1 VTAGTP
7 ASVAFASATA
17 GVTFLCSLDGGPFAA
32 CTSPVTYRD
41 LRPGVHTVAVKA
53 RDAAGRESAASSL
66 SLTVVPATPALTG
79 TPRPSTTESAARLIF
94 THPDPSAA
102 FVCSLDGGPAAPCT
116 SPLVYR
122 GLALGAHTF
131 TVKASVT
138 GVLSAPATVAWTVVP
153 LLPDVVGGIE
163 DFGIRTIDL
172 DDSPYDG
179 QKGLFFATDVINIG
193 TGPLEIRTS
202 PTACESPEGTGRVGV
217 QRVFR
222 DMDGDGIFRRP
233 ADEAGSSANVIGC
246 IAYHAAHRHQH
257 FQEFG
262 LYELFRFSNGR
273 RGARVSQADKI
284 SYCMIDEK
292 PYNLGLTSAPAT
304 PFYPY
309 ARVCQ
314 PGDDSF
320 MGVSVGWNDQ
330 YGSDRPDQFVPLQGV
345 PNGTYCL
352 QVRTDYMNRLAETN
366 DMNND
371 ASVVVTIEGNTVS
384 ARNAVTINELRC

>member
-7 ASVAFASATA
+7 ASVGFASATA

-53 RDAAGRESAASSL
+53 RDAAGRESAVSSL
-66 SLTVVPATPALTG
+66 SLTVVPARATLTG
-79 TPRPSTTESAARLIF
+79 APTGSTTASAARFIF
-94 THPDPSAA
+94 SHPDASAA
-102 FVCSLDGGPAAPCT
+102 FVCSLDGGPEAPCT
-116 SPLVYR
+116 EPRGAPQSRPRSPHLHREGVGR
-122 GLALGAHTF
+122 GRRERPGARWRGPSSRSCRT
-131 TVKASVT
+131 S
-138 GVLSAPATVAWTVVP
+138 SA
-153 LLPDVVGGIE
+153 GIE

-193 TGPLEIRTS
+193 TGPARDPHEPDGLRV
-202 PTACESPEGTGRVGV
+202 PEGTGRVGV

-292 PYNLGLTSAPAT
+292 PYNLGLTSRPPRRSTPTPGSASRATTRTWACRWAGTTSTEVTGLTSSCRSRACPTGRTASRCAPT
-304 PFYPY
+304 
-309 ARVCQ
+309 
-314 PGDDSF
+314 
-320 MGVSVGWNDQ
+320 
-330 YGSDRPDQFVPLQGV
+330 
-345 PNGTYCL
+345 T
-352 QVRTDYMNRLAETN
+352 
-366 DMNND
+366 
-371 ASVVVTIEGNTVS
+371 
-384 ARNAVTINELRC
+384 